1 MSNLSNKKTCAIVIV
16 ATASLAMV
24 VLSAFM
30 YALLRTPS
38 AIADTQQQSLG
49 TVTTQQ
55 LTPPVVLFGDAT
67 SFSHARR
74 PARML
79 VEKRGYDLIR
89 QTDITPAR
97 ATAAVIMTMTNPNPN
112 AQVPTPMPSTTVP
125 TLFTPKN
132 RKELK
137 NAIDE
142 CLRISSVSDCAE
154 GPHGPIG
161 EWDVSRVT
169 DMSGLFYDTTSF
181 NGDISK
187 WDVSS
192 ATDMSFMFGGAA
204 WFSGDISKRGM
215 SRNKPASTSTTM
227 SIYST
232 LSSPPSSSPL
242 ISASEPKPESWKS
255 VWSPCPI
262 PPHPM

>member
-1 MSNLSNKKTCAIVIV
+1 MSNLSNKKTCTIMIVT
-16 ATASLAMV
+16 TASVAMV
-24 VLSAFM
+24 ALSAFM
-30 YALLRTPS
+30 YALLWTPS

-79 VEKRGYDLIR
+79 VERRGYDLIR
-89 QTDITPAR
+89 QADITPAR
-97 ATAAVIMTMTNPNPN
+97 ATAAMTMTNPKPNPN
-112 AQVPTPMPSTTVP
+112 AQVPIPMPSTTVS

-142 CLRISSVSDCAE
+142 CLRMSSVSDCAE
-154 GPHGPIG
+154 GPRGSIG
-161 EWDVSRVT
+161 KWDVSRVT
-169 DMSGLFYDTTSF
+169 DMSGLFYDAESF
-181 NGDISK
+181 NGDVSK

-192 ATDMSFMFGGAA
+192 ATDMSFMFGGATS
-204 WFSGDISKRGM
+204 FSGDISKREDIAINEPGEV
-215 SRNKPASTSTTM
+215 SAQDISPTNTDTIDNNHAKLS
-227 SIYST
+227 
-232 LSSPPSSSPL
+232 SSPP
-242 ISASEPKPESWKS
+242 
-255 VWSPCPI
+255 VTPCG
-262 PPHPM
+262 